1 MIKTAFCLL
10 IGQNGPTAYSNWC
23 FHAITN
29 TEVKFI
35 DNFLVLICNIW
46 DGWQQKTRI
55 QVSFCAILYFWNWH
69 QLSWSQSHYLRHFL
83 LLKLALISN
92 IRQFRDCLFSSTQK
106 YFGLIT
112 QKMYR
117 SYGTFTF
124 GLIWT
129 CRCSWTLLCRKPNIL
144 ANKLNW
150 SHTWTPDRQTFIWL
164 SGISSHSYGARIQQL
179 RHRHWRRSS
188 VPLQITLFEKV

>member
-92 IRQFRDCLFSSTQK
+92 IRQFRDCLFSSNTK
-106 YFGLIT
+106 NV
-112 QKMYR
+112 R

-129 CRCSWTLLCRKPNIL
+129 CCCYWYKLGVSLTGHWTNKQTVWCWSLINALTEL
-144 ANKLNW
+144 A
-150 SHTWTPDRQTFIWL
+150 PWL
-164 SGISSHSYGARIQQL
+164 SFSISLMAFSPSFILPILFFSADARASL
-179 RHRHWRRSS
+179 
-188 VPLQITLFEKV
+188 K